1 MFWTIAQIGLP
12 TNTEHCY
19 KGLKLF
25 TLILAGR
32 VALEAEQS
40 TYAVSWTI
48 GQVSARLGLLVLL
61 FITNKPFSHLARIDK
76 L

>member
-1 MFWTIAQIGLP
+1 MFLTIAQIGLP
-12 TNTEHCY
+12 TDTEHCY

-40 TYAVSWTI
+40 TYAVSWTSKCKAGTSGFVI
-48 GQVSARLGLLVLL
+48 YNYKTILSPGQNR
-61 FITNKPFSHLARIDK
+61 
-76 L
+76 

>member
-12 TNTEHCY
+12 TDTEHCY

-40 TYAVSWTI
+40 IYAVSWTSKCKTGTFGFVI
-48 GQVSARLGLLVLL
+48 YNYKTILSPGQNR
-61 FITNKPFSHLARIDK
+61 
-76 L
+76 